1 VSSVVLP
8 DGKGAAVTDH
18 AGDEEEVRLVTDVV
32 DSLEELEDPAERAKR
47 AGRLLA
53 AWPDQGSRL
62 RKIRQEAVMAMRA
75 NRVSYRDIAKTLGIS
90 LARVQ
95 QIEAGERGRKL
106 KAEGSGDG

>member
-1 VSSVVLP
+1 MADQP
-8 DGKGAAVTDH
+8 
-18 AGDEEEVRLVTDVV
+18 GDEEEVRLVTDVV

-75 NRVSYRDIAKTLGIS
+75 EKVSYRDIAKKLGIS

-95 QIEAGERGRKL
+95 QIEAGERGK
-106 KAEGSGDG
+106 KAKPEVASDG